1 MATMLDVSRKAGVS
15 KSTVS
20 RVLNG
25 TAKISQAT
33 RDAVFKAIEELNYRP
48 NVLAQTLSRKASNT
62 IGLIIPRGASA
73 SYALATLIEQAQEL
87 VDQQGKFLA
96 IAQVS
101 DQPNGGVDTIRS
113 MLDRR
118 CDAILY
124 YNNSFFDHY
133 NIKGSE
139 LSELIDELPIP
150 LVVVNC
156 HLEKHPHHCIWVDHT
171 RTGYIQTKYLIEQ
184 GHTRIAY
191 LSGPLTQRTAQLRLQ
206 GYQNALQE
214 AGIQLDPLLVVEGD
228 RHCPG
233 GYSACNQLLER
244 TRDFTALACFNDLS
258 VIGAM
263 KALTEHQINMPED
276 VSLIGVDN
284 DSVDDYLVPAVTSV
298 ALPLDQLVGQSIELL
313 FAHINGAD
321 APSFEPADFAGEL
334 VIRQSVRALK

>member
-73 SYALATLIEQAQEL
+73 SYALATLIEQAQEM

-96 IAQVS
+96 IAQVN
-101 DQPNGGVDTIRS
+101 DQPNGGVDTIRA

-133 NIKGSE
+133 NIKGGE
-139 LSELIDELPIP
+139 LSALIDELPIP

-171 RTGYIQTKYLIEQ
+171 QTGYIQTKYLIEQ

-191 LSGPLTQRTAQLRLQ
+191 IAGPLTQRTAQLRLQ
-206 GYQNALQE
+206 GYQNALRE
-214 AGIQLDPLLVVEGD
+214 AGIALDPLLLVEGD
-228 RHCPG
+228 RQCSG
-233 GYSACNQLLER
+233 GYSACCQLLQR
-244 TRDFTALACFNDLS
+244 TRDFTALACFNDQT

-263 KALTEHQINMPED
+263 KALNEHQVRMPDE

-284 DSVDDYLVPAVTSV
+284 DNVDDYLVPSITTV
-298 ALPLDQLVGQSIELL
+298 ALPLHQLVDHSIKLL
-313 FAHINGAD
+313 FAHLNGTET
-321 APSFEPADFAGEL
+321 PSFNPADFSGEL